1 MVYDME
7 TGEMRPKAKAM
18 AAIAADKAAWDAFTA
33 SQQQATP
40 PASTPG
46 WAAAILTLF
55 RPFITLL
62 LLIITAVIFFQVTG
76 QEQADM
82 VDEFQ
87 FAAMNCVGWWFGD
100 RMVRKK

>member
-1 MVYDME
+1 M
-7 TGEMRPKAKAM
+7 
-18 AAIAADKAAWDAFTA
+18 I
-33 SQQQATP
+33 
-40 PASTPG
+40 
-46 WAAAILTLF
+46 TLF

-62 LLIITAVIFFQVTG
+62 LLLIVAVIFFQVTQ

-100 RMVRKK
+100 RMARKK